1 MSIGALILR
10 RGLVH
15 EAIVERLVNFVP
27 GADPQP
33 PHIPRSLRD
42 AAALEVFAHGRI
54 AESLSDY
61 GLIEMV
67 VRVKFG
73 TNLGMAHHRWLDDL
87 IADIAAEPAD
97 VDADVA
103 GEGNDEDVILVSV
116 GIATDERHRRNA
128 AVLHNLS
135 MLMMEDAAMH
145 YTDVSV
151 DTLREKVSRHTCLL
165 RPDLVALRRR
175 MKEPGYEPE
184 AVDIVAWADL
194 ADQGWP
200 VPAIVH
206 YFL

>member
-10 RGLVH
+10 RGLVD

-42 AAALEVFAHGRI
+42 AAALEVFAYGRV

-73 TNLGMAHHRWLDDL
+73 TNLEMANHRWLDDL
-87 IADIAAEPAD
+87 ITDIVAEQAD

-103 GEGNDEDVILVSV
+103 GEGNDRDVTLVSV

-145 YTDVSV
+145 DTDVSV
-151 DTLREKVSRHTCLL
+151 DTLREKVSRHTCPL

-175 MKEPGYEPE
+175 MKEPSYEPE